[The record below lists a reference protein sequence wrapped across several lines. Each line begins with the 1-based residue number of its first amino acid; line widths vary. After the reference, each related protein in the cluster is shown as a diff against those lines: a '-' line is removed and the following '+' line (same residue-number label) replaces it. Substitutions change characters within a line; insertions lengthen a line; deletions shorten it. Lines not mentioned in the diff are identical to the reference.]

1 MQELLITADGS
12 DINYR
17 PARSCSAQEHRPQRS
32 LSHGPITR
40 LVGELIAAPDKIWV
54 HIPSSVE
61 TCNMHGVL
69 LLSLAYLGRG
79 QSGAVGQFSLLPRRR
94 IWIVRVPVPQY

>member
-1 MQELLITADGS
+1 
-12 DINYR
+12 
-17 PARSCSAQEHRPQRS
+17 
-32 LSHGPITR
+32 
-40 LVGELIAAPDKIWV
+40 
-54 HIPSSVE
+54 
-61 TCNMHGVL
+61 MHGVL